1 MESNEISKNHITP
14 MPWKK
19 LIGAYVLLLCEAI
32 SATSFF
38 TYISPF
44 IIFLGVT
51 DKKELVGYYAGFIA
65 SSFSAAQFLSSFF
78 WGKMADKLG
87 RKPIL
92 IFGSVGS
99 VISLLCIGTS
109 KSLIVLILSRSLN
122 GLLNGNIGVIKTYIG
137 ECTDKTNQIE
147 AFGWVGLTFGLGS
160 ILGPSIGGLL
170 ADPVHNMPSIFEGS
184 KLFTLFPFFLPNM
197 VIAFLTI
204 VGCVFT
210 QLYMKET
217 LGMKKSKTMIGLTS
231 LKTSPSMVKFSDK
244 IETIEP
250 INLSTGILEDDE
262 NNNNKNNNTDNG
274 NIDDE
279 EENNKIK
286 SILRNGLSEINISN
300 SSEYSIENIDTGS
313 ILTVGT
319 VELDENE
326 TEQMKKNLINS
337 TEKQQQQKDLN
348 QIDQEINIDQSS
360 SSSSPNL
367 KPSLSIFEDMALTDN
382 NTHFL
387 KRSYSKLK
395 LKFFKSKD
403 DYKMLGTKSNDN
415 TNSSM
420 MESEELEES
429 TNIFKDKSI
438 MKTVLIYAIIGF
450 IYTMLDEVFPLWA
463 FTEASKGGLSMNSG
477 TVGVCGIIGGVSVIC
492 IQLFIIKPVTR
503 KFGII
508 QSFIYGCSIGIFSFV
523 SYPLLNLVSPYQINS
538 SITQHVIFWISITIV
553 ISVRNIG
560 SQFVFTP
567 IMTLINNSAKIAV
580 RGSANGLG
588 QSLVA
593 ATRTIAPTLGGTI
606 LSWSLTNGLPFPF
619 NFFFVFILM
628 GIVMLIPLITSKFF
642 FPHSLNAPIDEDDDN
657 SLESDENQIPTFE

>member
-1 MESNEISKNHITP
+1 MGSNEISKNHITP

-32 SATSFF
+32 STSSFF

-51 DKKELVGYYAGFIA
+51 DKAELVGYYAGFIA

-78 WGKMADKLG
+78 WGKMADRLG

-92 IFGSVGS
+92 IFGSIGS
-99 VISLLCIGTS
+99 VISLICIGTS
-109 KSLIVLILSRSLN
+109 KSLVILILSRSIN

-137 ECTDKTNQIE
+137 ECTDKTNQVE
-147 AFGWVGLTFGLGS
+147 AFGWVGLTWGLGS

-170 ADPVHNMPSIFEGS
+170 ADPVKNMSSIFKGS
-184 KLFTLFPFFLPNM
+184 KLFELFPFFLPNL
-197 VIAFLTI
+197 VIAALTI
-204 VGCVFT
+204 IGCVFT

-250 INLSTGILEDDE
+250 INLSISSFEEEREGQEE
-262 NNNNKNNNTDNG
+262 
-274 NIDDE
+274 E
-279 EENNKIK
+279 EENHNIK
-286 SILRNGLSEINISN
+286 SILRNGSGEINISN

-319 VELDENE
+319 VVLDEDE
-326 TEQMKKNLINS
+326 TEQMKKNIFNSIQKQEQITINS
-337 TEKQQQQKDLN
+337 TTTPSPPSSP
-348 QIDQEINIDQSS
+348 QSS
-360 SSSSPNL
+360 SL
-367 KPSLSIFEDMALTDN
+367 KPSLSVFEDMTLTDN

-403 DYKMLGTKSNDN
+403 YKMLDTKSNDN
-415 TNSSM
+415 TNSPI
-420 MESEELEES
+420 ESGGGEEELEES

-438 MKTVLIYAIIGF
+438 MKTILIYATVGF

-463 FTEASKGGLSMNSG
+463 FTETSNGGLSMTSG
-477 TVGVCGIIGGVSVIC
+477 TVGICGIIGGASVIF

-503 KFGII
+503 KFGLI
-508 QSFIYGCSIGIFSFV
+508 QTFIYGCSIAFFSFI
-523 SYPLLNLVSPYQINS
+523 SYPLLNFVQNS
-538 SITQHVIFWISITIV
+538 HELTSSVTQDIIFWVSITIV
-553 ISVRNIG
+553 ISIRNIG
-560 SQFVFTP
+560 AQFVFTP

-580 RGSANGLG
+580 RGSANGLS

-593 ATRTIAPTLGGTI
+593 ATRTVAPTLGGTI

-619 NFFFVFILM
+619 NFFFPFILM
-628 GIVMLIPLITSKFF
+628 SICITIPIITSKFF
-642 FPHSLNAPIDEDDDN
+642 FPLSLNSPIDEDDDN
-657 SLESDENQIPTFE
+657 NNNNLEENQIPTFE

>member
-32 SATSFF
+32 STSSFF

-51 DKKELVGYYAGFIA
+51 DKAELVGYYAGFIA

-78 WGKMADKLG
+78 WGKMADRLG

-92 IFGSVGS
+92 IFGSIGS
-99 VISLLCIGTS
+99 VISLFCIGTS
-109 KSLIVLILSRSLN
+109 KSLVMLILSRSIN

-137 ECTDKTNQIE
+137 ECTDKTNQVE
-147 AFGWVGLTFGLGS
+147 AFGWVGLTWGLGS

-170 ADPVHNMPSIFEGS
+170 ADPVKNMSSIFKGS
-184 KLFTLFPFFLPNM
+184 KLFELFPFFLPNL
-197 VIAFLTI
+197 VIAILTI
-204 VGCVFT
+204 IGCVFT

-250 INLSTGILEDDE
+250 INISTG
-262 NNNNKNNNTDNG
+262 G
-274 NIDDE
+274 FE
-279 EENNKIK
+279 EEEEGENHNIK
-286 SILRNGLSEINISN
+286 SILRNGSSEINISN

-319 VELDENE
+319 VVLDEDE
-326 TEQMKKNLINS
+326 TEQMKKNILNS
-337 TEKQQQQKDLN
+337 IQKQEKII
-348 QIDQEINIDQSS
+348 IDSTTTTTPSSPPSS
-360 SSSSPNL
+360 SSL

-403 DYKMLGTKSNDN
+403 YKMLNTKSNDN
-415 TNSSM
+415 TNSPIV
-420 MESEELEES
+420 EEGGEELEES

-438 MKTVLIYAIIGF
+438 MKTVLIYATVGF

-463 FTEASKGGLSMNSG
+463 FAKVSSGGLSMTSG
-477 TVGVCGIIGGVSVIC
+477 TVGVCGIIGGASVIFVQ
-492 IQLFIIKPVTR
+492 IFIIKPVTR
-503 KFGII
+503 KFGLI
-508 QSFIYGCSIGIFSFV
+508 QTFIYGCSIAFFSFF
-523 SYPLLNLVSPYQINS
+523 SYPLLNSIRTPHQSIS
-538 SITQHVIFWISITIV
+538 SVTQDIIFWVSVTIV
-553 ISVRNIG
+553 ISIRNIG
-560 SQFVFTP
+560 AQLVFTP

-593 ATRTIAPTLGGTI
+593 ATRTVAPTLGGTI
-606 LSWSLTNGLPFPF
+606 LSWSLTNGLPFPL
-619 NFFFVFILM
+619 NFFFPFILM
-628 GIVMLIPLITSKFF
+628 SICTIIPIITSKFF
-642 FPHSLNAPIDEDDDN
+642 FPLSLNSPINEDDNNNND
-657 SLESDENQIPTFE
+657 LEENQIPTFE